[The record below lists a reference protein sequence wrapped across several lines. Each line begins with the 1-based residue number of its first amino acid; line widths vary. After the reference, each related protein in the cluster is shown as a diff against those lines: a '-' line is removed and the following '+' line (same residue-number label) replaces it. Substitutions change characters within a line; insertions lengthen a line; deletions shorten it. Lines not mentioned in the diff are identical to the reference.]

1 MIENILD
8 GIQAEIKG
16 GSHRFT
22 IHAGERM
29 IERHIAVGEVKE
41 AVLAESAEIIEDYP
55 NDPRGSSCL
64 IFGMTTKGR
73 PLHVQCSY
81 PPGVV
86 VITAYEPE
94 PTEWLDWR
102 IRREEKQ

>member
-1 MIENILD
+1 
-8 GIQAEIKG
+8 
-16 GSHRFT
+16 
-22 IHAGERM
+22 M

-41 AVLAESAEIIEDYP
+41 AVLVKSAEIIEDYP
-55 NDPRGSSCL
+55 DDPRGPSCL
-64 IFGMTTKGR
+64 ILGMTAKGR

-94 PTEWLDWR
+94 TTEWLDWR
-102 IRREEKQ
+102 TRRKERQ

>member
-1 MIENILD
+1 MIESLLN
-8 GIQAEIKG
+8 GIQAEIRR

-22 IHAGERM
+22 VHAGERM

-41 AVLAESAEIIEDYP
+41 AILAETAEIIEDYP
-55 NDPRGSSCL
+55 NDLRGSSCL
-64 IFGMTTKGR
+64 VLGRTPKGR

-81 PPGVV
+81 PPSVV

-94 PTEWLDWR
+94 PAEWLDWR
-102 IRREEKQ
+102 TRRQKRQ

>member
-1 MIENILD
+1 MIESLLD
-8 GIQAEIKG
+8 GIQAEIRR

-22 IHAGERM
+22 VHAGERM

-41 AVLAESAEIIEDYP
+41 AVLAKSAEIIEDYP

-64 IFGMTTKGR
+64 IFGMTTKGQ

-81 PPGVV
+81 PPGAV

-94 PTEWLDWR
+94 PTEWLDWKT
-102 IRREEKQ
+102 RREEKQ